1 MASLFYRG
9 FGLTMGGEL
18 PARQQPSCCESVG
31 IGQGMAK
38 HEQMFQKP
46 CQQALKPTRPGP
58 SPPPRIAKG
67 LDASVQMARCC
78 QEIVFKRASAPCLN
92 TPKNRSPIGKTRHLI
107 MTVLCGLV
115 GFSSFI

>member
-9 FGLTMGGEL
+9 FGSTMGRDPL
-18 PARQQPSCCESVG
+18 RRQQPSRCESTG
-31 IGQGMAK
+31 IGQAMAK

-46 CQQALKPTRPGP
+46 CPQALKPTRPGP

-78 QEIVFKRASAPCLN
+78 QEIVFKRASVPCLN
-92 TPKNRSPIGKTRHLI
+92 TPKAVAL
-107 MTVLCGLV
+107 LV
-115 GFSSFI
+115 KRDI